1 MTPSPL
7 LRRLN
12 LLHLAALGL
21 IGSPLLVLLA
31 LGIAW
36 LWQADGQRWWWLSGM
51 AAAVAGG
58 YLLRAGLARRERHL
72 LEAGEIRPDPAWLP
86 GAESTWDKVEA
97 FAASIEP
104 ADWPVGDGSAMLALG
119 RRTLELVARDH
130 HPDAEHPLLE
140 LTLPH
145 TLLIIERASRD
156 LRQDLVANVP
166 FSHRLGIGDLLRMRR
181 WGQHAAR
188 VYDVYRAGRLVANPL
203 EALLGELK
211 GQLFGRTLGGARD
224 DVLRWLLQT
233 YVRRVGWYAVAL
245 YGGRLSL
252 DDADPVSSPTP
263 ASASDIAE
271 AVDEDADAEPV
282 RIVIGGRR
290 NAGKSS
296 LVNALFGELV
306 SATDVL
312 GDTTRDISPRLLVR
326 DGIARALVFD
336 TPGVDAGAAAMQA
349 LLKACEDA
357 DLLIWVSPVHRPD
370 RQQERACLDA
380 LRAAHMAGKRPAL
393 PLLVVAS
400 HVDQLRPA
408 GEWQPPY
415 DLADVERPK
424 VASMRAALQ
433 AVAADL
439 GVAVDRVVPA
449 CLAHGRVYNVD
460 DALWA
465 ALLCE
470 QDAMLRS
477 RLLRCLDVRR
487 RAENWGLVW
496 KQLQGAGRWLWN
508 RHVEKS

>member
-1 MTPSPL
+1 MSLPPL
-7 LRRLN
+7 LGRLD
-12 LLHLAALGL
+12 LLHVVALGL

-31 LGIAW
+31 LGIFW
-36 LWQADGQRWWWLSGM
+36 LWHAEQRWWWLCGM
-51 AAAVAGG
+51 ALVVAGG
-58 YLLRAGLARRERHL
+58 YLLRVGLARRERRL
-72 LEAGEIRPDPAWLP
+72 LETGEILPDPAWP
-86 GAESTWDKVEA
+86 PSAESSWDKVEA
-97 FAASIEP
+97 FAASVDP

-130 HPDAEHPLLE
+130 HPDAERPLLE

-156 LRQDLVANVP
+156 LRHDLVANVP
-166 FSHRLGIGDLLRMRR
+166 FSHRLGIGDLLRLRR

-188 VYDVYRAGRLVANPL
+188 VYDVYRAGRMVANPL

-252 DDADPVSSPTP
+252 EDGDPVAAPTP
-263 ASASDIAE
+263 DSAADLATAASDAMN
-271 AVDEDADAEPV
+271 AEPL

-306 SATDVL
+306 SATDML
-312 GDTTRDISPRLLVR
+312 GETTRSITPHLLVR
-326 DGIARALVFD
+326 DGITRALVFD
-336 TPGVDAGAAAMQA
+336 TPGSDTGASSLQA
-349 LLKACEDA
+349 LRAACEDA
-357 DLLIWVSPVHRPD
+357 DLLVWVSPAHRPD
-370 RQQERACLDA
+370 REHERECLDA
-380 LRAAHMAGKRPAL
+380 LRASRSAANRPPL
-393 PLLVVAS
+393 PLLVIVS
-400 HVDQLRPA
+400 HVDQLRPF

-415 DLADVERPK
+415 DLADAARPK
-424 VASMRAALQ
+424 VASMRAAVQ
-433 AVAADL
+433 AVAEDL
-439 GVAVDRVVPA
+439 GVPIERAIPA
-449 CLAHGRVYNVD
+449 CLAAGREYNID
-460 DALWA
+460 DTVWA
-465 ALLCE
+465 TLLAE

-477 RLLRCLDVRR
+477 RLLRCLDARR

-508 RHVEKS
+508 RYGEKT